1 MSNSINK
8 TDFQIY
14 KYNDKKCNIT
24 LPKSKMKLYL
34 NNEFTINQSFSKKKV
49 MLTTLNSDLN
59 KYNIRKEL
67 TKKLLS
73 TERESYTYRNNM
85 NKENSPFHKT
95 FSNFNLNLFSNVKKK
110 NYIKSLFK
118 NFLFILKDKFNSIYQ
133 DFENYFDLFINE
145 NEVIKNSDLYQYD
158 IFKSVLDKFFKKNT
172 ISKDDISL
180 NNTNLNVLEQLLK
193 DYIHL
198 LTKNTSS
205 NCTKFISNF
214 LHYYKRI
221 LLVNYGIF
229 SDKISFKEDEIKN
242 LRDTINLYKERINSF
257 EYIHYDKKE
266 EQKKFEDIKKNFE
279 TIIEDQ
285 ALDIENL
292 RAKITEL
299 EGQIS
304 IKEYKIKMLTNKQ
317 EERKI
322 NLNLKDPNYTFYDEI
337 EEKLDYEY
345 LLKGRLERIRFK
357 KFKNNIENKNLL
369 DKKKK

>member
-317 EERKI
+317 DERKLNS
-322 NLNLKDPNYTFYDEI
+322 NLRESNFFDEI
-337 EEKLDYEY
+337 EEKLDYDY

-357 KFKNNIENKNLL
+357 KFKTNIENKNLL

>member
-317 EERKI
+317 DERKLNS
-322 NLNLKDPNYTFYDEI
+322 NLRESNFYDEI
-337 EEKLDYEY
+337 EEKLDYDY

-357 KFKNNIENKNLL
+357 KFKTNIENKNLL

>member
-322 NLNLKDPNYTFYDEI
+322 NLLQLDEVF
-337 EEKLDYEY
+337 LV
-345 LLKGRLERIRFK
+345 
-357 KFKNNIENKNLL
+357 NK
-369 DKKKK
+369 

>member
-158 IFKSVLDKFFKKNT
+158 IFKSVLDKFFKKNI
-172 ISKDDISL
+172 ISKDDITL

-317 EERKI
+317 DERKLNS
-322 NLNLKDPNYTFYDEI
+322 NLRESNFFDEI
-337 EEKLDYEY
+337 EEKLDYDY

-357 KFKNNIENKNLL
+357 KFKTNIENKNLL